1 MKAIVV
7 DKYGVDDAMQLKD
20 IPEPIPARDEVLI
33 TVKNAGVNP
42 NETYVLTGTYAFYTP
57 PLPFTPGF
65 DGAGVVDAV
74 GDDVT
79 DFKPGDRVYVA
90 GFMAKSNS
98 GTYAEK
104 AAVSVDGVQHLPDNV
119 SFAQG
124 AALGIPATAA
134 YRAIHIRGEVKEG
147 ETVLIHGASGG
158 VGLLALQMAK
168 AAGARVIGTAS
179 SEEGRELI
187 KEYGAD
193 HAMEHLSADNRD
205 QLLELTGGKGPDVII
220 EFLANVNLAT
230 DMEVIAK
237 YGRIV
242 VVGNRG
248 SIEVNPRLLMGK
260 DSDIRGLGVPNYT
273 PEEYQA
279 ALNRINLILAEGK
292 LIPVVGQSFRLED
305 AREAHRVI
313 MDQKT
318 RGKLVFDLG
327 QS

>member
-20 IPEPIPARDEVLI
+20 IPEPIPAGDEVLI
-33 TVKNAGVNP
+33 TMKNAGVNP

-65 DGAGVVDAV
+65 DGAGIVDAV

-79 DFKPGDRVYVA
+79 DFKPGDRVYIA
-90 GFMAKSNS
+90 GFMARKNS

-104 AAVSVDGVQHLPDNV
+104 ATVSVDGVQHLPDNV

-134 YRAIHIRGEVKEG
+134 YRAIHIRGQVKAG

-158 VGLLALQMAK
+158 VGLLAIQMAK

-179 SEEGRELI
+179 SEAGRELV
-187 KEYGAD
+187 KENGAD
-193 HAMEHLSADNRD
+193 HAMDHLSQDNREE
-205 QLLELTGGKGPDVII
+205 LMALTGGKGPDVII

-230 DMEVIAK
+230 DMEVIAR

-260 DSDIRGLGVPNYT
+260 DSDILGLGVPNYT

-279 ALNRINLILAEGK
+279 ALNQINILLAEGR
-292 LIPVVGQSFRLED
+292 LVPVVGQHFQLKD

-327 QS
+327 E

>member
-1 MKAIVV
+1 MKAIIVN
-7 DKYGVDDAMQLKD
+7 KYGVADAMQLQD
-20 IPEPIPARDEVLI
+20 IPEPIPASDEVLI
-33 TVKNAGVNP
+33 TLKNAGVNP

-74 GDDVT
+74 GDAVT
-79 DFKPGDRVYVA
+79 TFKPGDRVYIA

-104 AAVSVDGVQHLPDNV
+104 AAVSVDGVQHLPDNIC
-119 SFAQG
+119 FDQG

-134 YRAIHIRGEVKEG
+134 YRAIHIRGDVKPG

-158 VGLLALQMAK
+158 VGLMAIQMAK

-179 SEEGRELI
+179 SPEGRELV
-187 KEYGAD
+187 KENGAD
-193 HAMEHLSADNRD
+193 LAMNHISTDNREE
-205 QLLELTGGKGPDVII
+205 LLEFTGGKGPDVII
-220 EFLANVNLAT
+220 ELLANVNLAT

-273 PEEYQA
+273 KEEYKT
-279 ALNRINLILAEGK
+279 ALNKINELLTQG
-292 LIPVVGQSFRLED
+292 LLVPVMGQHFRLEEAGD
-305 AREAHRVI
+305 AHRVI

-318 RGKLVFDLG
+318 KGKLVFDL
-327 QS
+327 SD